1 MKRASRATALAVVG
15 IVALAGAARADTKDE
30 ISVATKISVEQ
41 DRAQMLAVLSKRDG
55 LGQAEQVLILQSTQT
70 ITVEETR
77 TVVLVALAGNP
88 CIAPNVRATL
98 AGCAQKCCAKCMA
111 AICDA
116 LACSHGPGED
126 ILDKRKVEF
135 SYGRITATIWS
146 SQPDTFTWI
155 AVSGY
160 SATVMQM
167 TNCTGVS
174 WDGRLDD
181 CDLGALAD
189 ALRTCQPE
197 TLPHSLD
204 GAPGR
209 IYPWPKR
216 PYMGSAPGPASVR
229 FPVGT
234 VFLELKTDRS
244 NPFASIYD
252 QYGDVAPRVS
262 ALLTVLRKIEAR
274 VTRRE
279 LKGTVDIS
287 EGDARIVMPDQGGN
301 HVHVVN
307 EPFKTLLM
315 RQATGPVDAFGT
327 ASVNVEM
334 NMIQATLEWLAARTA
349 RDVLVSAGCVLPK
362 GSVVRIRGTSKDIL
376 GGDWFQV
383 ETEDGKPLVI
393 QAADVTLGGGA
404 PTPGLMSG
412 MTPH

>member
-1 MKRASRATALAVVG
+1 MKRVSRAAALAVVG
-15 IVALAGAARADTKDE
+15 MIALAGAARADTKDE
-30 ISVATKISVEQ
+30 IGVATKISVEQ
-41 DRAQMLAVLSKRDG
+41 DRAQMLAVLAKRDG
-55 LGQAEQVLILQSTQT
+55 LGQDDQVLILKSTQT

-77 TVVLVALAGNP
+77 TLVLVELARNP
-88 CIAPNVRATL
+88 CLAPPVRATL
-98 AGCAQKCCAKCMA
+98 EACAQRCCDRCKA

-116 LACSHGPGED
+116 LACSRGCGET
-126 ILDKRKVEF
+126 IYDKRKVEF
-135 SYGRITATIWS
+135 AYGRITATIWS

-181 CDLGALAD
+181 CDVSALAD
-189 ALRTCQPE
+189 ALRVCQPE
-197 TLPHSLD
+197 TLPRSLD

-216 PYMGSAPGPASVR
+216 PYMGAAPGPELVR

-244 NPFASIYD
+244 NPFASIYG
-252 QYGDVAPRVS
+252 QYGDVGPRVS
-262 ALLTVLRKIEAR
+262 TLLGVLRKIEAR

-279 LKGTVDIS
+279 FKGTVDVS
-287 EGDARIVMPDQGGN
+287 EGDARIVLPDQGHN

-307 EPFKTLLM
+307 EPFRSLLM
-315 RQATGPVDAFGT
+315 RQAAGDVDAFGT

-349 RDVLVSAGCVLPK
+349 RDVLLPGGCVLPK
-362 GSVVRIRGTSKDIL
+362 GSVVRIRGTRTDAL
-376 GGDWFQV
+376 GGEWLRV
-383 ETEDGKPLVI
+383 ETVDGRRLKL
-393 QAADVTLGGGA
+393 AACDVTLGSGP
-404 PTPGLMSG
+404 PTAGVMGG
-412 MTPH
+412 MTPR